1 MTKIW
6 TTVAVMVAL
15 PAWAAAHPAPSKN
28 NHHPRQATASSKKT
42 PRFSAKRP
50 CKPSAGKGIAAS
62 TTGKGKTVGATKV
75 ATAVKPAS
83 PIKAAVPVPR
93 AANEAAKPDT
103 ADPDRE
109 RVLQLQEAL
118 DGIVRGKVL
127 GRLRVGMRVED
138 LATGRVLFG
147 WRGST
152 PMDPASNQKVLGTT
166 TALLRLGSDYRYRTE
181 VTGAAPDVGG
191 AISGDIVL
199 RGSGDP
205 SLRPRH
211 LDELA
216 ETLATQGV
224 TAVEGDVLGDPRR
237 IGSDELGEDRPPLR
251 VGSSS
256 IEVHV
261 RPGEKAG
268 NRPIVSVQPASDLF
282 TVVNQAETRAKGK
295 ASVSVAIERSGHR
308 FQVVVGGRVSIA
320 RGEVVVRQAP
330 PSAPLFAA
338 FLLRQALV
346 KVGIEVHGGVGIYG
360 GDARPRLSSARPP
373 RPIDPMEGA
382 LLALATAPG
391 DSMPALAATESHQS
405 YQSHQS
411 HPANELLAI
420 HESEPLAQ
428 LLRRVNKD
436 SDNEWAERV
445 LETVGAEVFGGAAT
459 TAKGVRALRETLAEL
474 GLPAGAY
481 SPANG
486 SGLGHQN
493 RVTAAGMAAL
503 LRQIYF
509 DPRIGPELMQSLSVG
524 GVDGTT
530 RNRFRG
536 SLAAHRVRAKTGTLS
551 GVSCLSGFV
560 GDASD
565 VLVFSI
571 LVEGHRRRAVPSVR
585 TAQVNAVNAMM
596 RFARKS
602 EGPLPDDSRI
612 PNSTDFESGEEL
624 DEVEGPAPDSAA
636 SSEPEHAGQ
645 PSP

>member
-6 TTVAVMVAL
+6 TMIAVMVAL
-15 PAWAAAHPAPSKN
+15 PAWAAGHPAASKN
-28 NHHPRQATASSKKT
+28 NHGPRQATASSKKAPT
-42 PRFSAKRP
+42 SSGKKP
-50 CKPSAGKGIAAS
+50 CKPSAGKGKIAS
-62 TTGKGKTVGATKV
+62 ATKV
-75 ATAVKPAS
+75 ASAVKPAS
-83 PIKAAVPVPR
+83 PTKAAVPVPR
-93 AANEAAKPDT
+93 AANEAAKPDAT
-103 ADPDRE
+103 DPDRE
-109 RVLQLQEAL
+109 RVRELQEAL
-118 DGIVRGKVL
+118 DGVVHGKVL

-138 LATGRVLFG
+138 LATGHVLYG
-147 WRGST
+147 WRGGT
-152 PMDPASNQKVLGTT
+152 LMDPASNQKVLGTT
-166 TALLRLGSDYRYRTE
+166 AALLRLGSNYRYRTE
-181 VTGAAPDVGG
+181 VTGAAPDVNG

-199 RGSGDP
+199 RSSGDP

-216 ETLATQGV
+216 EKLATQGV
-224 TAVEGDVLGDPRR
+224 TAVGGDVLGDPRR
-237 IGSDELGEDRPPLR
+237 IGSDELGEGRPPLR

-268 NRPIVSVQPASDLF
+268 SRPVVSVHPASDLF

-295 ASVSVAIERSGHR
+295 ANVSVAIERSGHR

-320 RGEVVVRQAP
+320 RGEVVVRRAP

-338 FLLRQALV
+338 FLLREALV

-360 GDARPRLSSARPP
+360 GDARPRLSSAPATQP
-373 RPIDPMEGA
+373 LEGA
-382 LLALATAPG
+382 LLALATGPG
-391 DSMPALAATESHQS
+391 DSLPALAATESHQS
-405 YQSHQS
+405 SLAS
-411 HPANELLAI
+411 DLLAI
-420 HESEPLAQ
+420 HESEPLAE

-445 LETVGAEVFGGAAT
+445 LETVGAEVFGGAAS
-459 TAKGVRALRETLAEL
+459 TAKGVRVLRESLAEL
-474 GLPAGAY
+474 GLPTGAY

-536 SLAAHRVRAKTGTLS
+536 TLAAHRVRAKTGTLS

-571 LVEGHRRRAVPSVR
+571 LVEGHRQRAVPSVR
-585 TAQVNAVNAMM
+585 AAQVNAVNAMM
-596 RFARKS
+596 RFARKA
-602 EGPLPDDSRI
+602 EGPLPDDSSI
-612 PNSTDFESGEEL
+612 VNSTDFESGEEL
-624 DEVEGPAPDSAA
+624 DEIENPASDSAG
-636 SSEPEHAGQ
+636 SSEPEHAGE

>member
-1 MTKIW
+1 MTKMW
-6 TTVAVMVAL
+6 TTIAVLVAL
-15 PAWAAAHPAPSKN
+15 PAWAANHPVASKN
-28 NHHPRQATASSKKT
+28 NPRPQRETVARKKSPT
-42 PRFSAKRP
+42 SSAKP
-50 CKPSAGKGIAAS
+50 CKPGAGKSVAAS
-62 TTGKGKTVGATKV
+62 TTGKGKQKIVGATKV
-75 ATAVKPAS
+75 ASVVKPAS
-83 PIKAAVPVPR
+83 PSKAATPVAR
-93 AANEAAKPDT
+93 AVNEAAKPDAT
-103 ADPDRE
+103 DPDRE

-118 DGIVRGKVL
+118 DGVVHGKVL

-138 LATGRVLFG
+138 LATGNLLYG

-152 PMDPASNQKVLGTT
+152 LMDPASNQKVLGTT
-166 TALLRLGSDYRYRTE
+166 TALLRLGSNYRYRTE
-181 VTGAAPDVGG
+181 ITGVAPDVNG

-224 TAVEGDVLGDPRR
+224 TIVEGDVLGDPRR
-237 IGSDELGEDRPPLR
+237 IGSDELGGGRPPLR

-261 RPGEKAG
+261 RPGDKAG
-268 NRPIVSVQPASDLF
+268 SRPIVSFHPASDLF

-295 ASVSVAIERSGHR
+295 ASVNVTIERSGHR
-308 FQVVVGGRVSIA
+308 FQVVVGGRVSMA
-320 RGEVVVRQAP
+320 RGEIVVRRAP

-346 KVGIEVHGGVGIYG
+346 KVGIEVHGGVGIYD
-360 GDARPRLSSARPP
+360 GDARPRLSSERPSSA
-373 RPIDPMEGA
+373 MEGV
-382 LLALATAPG
+382 LLALATGPG
-391 DSMPALAATESHQS
+391 DSMPALAATESPAS
-405 YQSHQS
+405 RSPNPS
-411 HPANELLAI
+411 NPANELLAI
-420 HESEPLAQ
+420 HESEPLAE

-459 TAKGVRALRETLAEL
+459 TAKGVRVLRETLADL

-503 LRQIYF
+503 LRRIYF

-536 SLAAHRVRAKTGTLS
+536 TLAAHRVRAKTGTLN

-585 TAQVNAVNAMM
+585 AAQVSAVNAMM
-596 RFARKS
+596 RFARRA
-602 EGPLPDDSRI
+602 EGPLPDENSILD
-612 PNSTDFESGEEL
+612 STDFESGEEL
-624 DEVEGPAPDSAA
+624 DEVEAPGSDSAG
-636 SSEPEHAGQ
+636 SSEPEHAA
-645 PSP
+645 PAAP

>member
-6 TTVAVMVAL
+6 TTIAVMVAL
-15 PAWAAAHPAPSKN
+15 PAWATNHPVASKN
-28 NHHPRQATASSKKT
+28 NHRPRQATASSKKI
-42 PRFSAKRP
+42 PASSAKKPCRP
-50 CKPSAGKGIAAS
+50 SVAKGVVAS
-62 TTGKGKTVGATKV
+62 PTVKGKEKIASATKV
-75 ATAVKPAS
+75 ATAVKPAI
-83 PIKAAVPVPR
+83 PTKAAVPVSR
-93 AANEAAKPDT
+93 ATNEAAKPDAT
-103 ADPDRE
+103 DPDRE

-118 DGIVRGKVL
+118 DGVVHGKVL
-127 GRLRVGMRVED
+127 GRLRVGMRVEA
-138 LATGRVLFG
+138 LATGHVLYG
-147 WRGST
+147 WRGGT
-152 PMDPASNQKVLGTT
+152 LMDPASNQKVLGTT
-166 TALLRLGSDYRYRTE
+166 AALLRLGSNYRYRTE
-181 VTGAAPDVGG
+181 VTGAAPDVNG
-191 AISGDIVL
+191 AISGAIVL

-211 LDELA
+211 IDELA

-224 TAVEGDVLGDPRR
+224 TVVEGDVLGDPRR
-237 IGSDELGEDRPPLR
+237 IGSDELDVGRPPLR

-261 RPGEKAG
+261 RPGDKTG
-268 NRPIVSVQPASDLF
+268 SRPVVSVHPASDLF
-282 TVVNQAETRAKGK
+282 TVVNQAETRAKGR

-308 FQVVVGGRVSIA
+308 FQVVVGGRVSMA
-320 RGEVVVRQAP
+320 RGEVVVRRAP

-346 KVGIEVHGGVGIYG
+346 RVGIEVHGGVGIYG
-360 GDARPRLSSARPP
+360 SDARPRLSSAPAKHSL
-373 RPIDPMEGA
+373 EGS
-382 LLALATAPG
+382 LLALATGPG
-391 DSMPALAATESHQS
+391 DSLPALAATESHQS
-405 YQSHQS
+405 N
-411 HPANELLAI
+411 PASDLLAI
-420 HESEPLAQ
+420 HESEPLAE

-459 TAKGVRALRETLAEL
+459 TAKGVRVLRETLAEL

-536 SLAAHRVRAKTGTLS
+536 TLAARRVRAKTGTLT

-571 LVEGHRRRAVPSVR
+571 LVEGHRRRAVPSIR
-585 TAQVNAVNAMM
+585 AAQVSAVNAMM
-596 RFARKS
+596 RFARKG
-602 EGPLPDDSRI
+602 EGALPDESTI
-612 PNSTDFESGEEL
+612 LNSTDFESGEEL
-624 DEVEGPAPDSAA
+624 DEIEGPALDPAG
-636 SSEPEHAGQ
+636 SSEPEHSGE
-645 PSP
+645 PSQ

>member
-6 TTVAVMVAL
+6 TTIAVMVAL
-15 PAWAAAHPAPSKN
+15 PAWATNHPVASKN
-28 NHHPRQATASSKKT
+28 NHRPRQATASSKKM
-42 PRFSAKRP
+42 PASSAKKPCRP
-50 CKPSAGKGIAAS
+50 SVAKGVVAS
-62 TTGKGKTVGATKV
+62 PTGKGKEKIASATKV
-75 ATAVKPAS
+75 ATAAKPAI
-83 PIKAAVPVPR
+83 PTKAAVPVSR
-93 AANEAAKPDT
+93 ATNEAAKPEAT
-103 ADPDRE
+103 DPDRQ

-118 DGIVRGKVL
+118 DGVVHGKVL
-127 GRLRVGMRVED
+127 GRLRVGMRVEA
-138 LATGRVLFG
+138 LATGHVLYG
-147 WRGST
+147 WRGGT
-152 PMDPASNQKVLGTT
+152 LMDPASNQKVLGTT
-166 TALLRLGSDYRYRTE
+166 AALLRLGSNYRYRTE
-181 VTGAAPDVGG
+181 VTGAAPDVNG
-191 AISGDIVL
+191 AISGAIVL
-199 RGSGDP
+199 RSSGDP

-224 TAVEGDVLGDPRR
+224 TVVDGDVLGDPRR
-237 IGSDELGEDRPPLR
+237 IGSDELGVGRPPLR

-261 RPGEKAG
+261 RPGDKAG
-268 NRPIVSVQPASDLF
+268 SRPIVSVHPASDLF

-308 FQVVVGGRVSIA
+308 FQVVVGGRVSMA
-320 RGEVVVRQAP
+320 RGEVVVRRAP

-346 KVGIEVHGGVGIYG
+346 RVGIEVHGGVGIYG
-360 GDARPRLSSARPP
+360 SDARPRLSSAPSKHP
-373 RPIDPMEGA
+373 LEGS
-382 LLALATAPG
+382 LLALATGPG
-391 DSMPALAATESHQS
+391 DSLPALAATESHQS
-405 YQSHQS
+405 N
-411 HPANELLAI
+411 PASDLLAI
-420 HESEPLAQ
+420 HESEPLAE

-459 TAKGVRALRETLAEL
+459 TAKGVRVLRETLAEL

-536 SLAAHRVRAKTGTLS
+536 TLAARRVRAKTGTLT

-585 TAQVNAVNAMM
+585 AAQVSAVNAMM
-596 RFARKS
+596 RFARKG
-602 EGPLPDDSRI
+602 EGPLPDESSI
-612 PNSTDFESGEEL
+612 LNSTDFESGEEL
-624 DEVEGPAPDSAA
+624 DEIEGPALDPAG
-636 SSEPEHAGQ
+636 SSEPEHSGE
-645 PSP
+645 PSQ